1 MKSWTLPLVPVLAL
15 SASLLSFAPA
25 AQAAPA
31 PLEARDTCVDTELL
45 ARASAP
51 GASDG
56 GDVSAVEAARIE
68 REVKAKLLGRKAAGD
83 KRVLAVGNSSTNGR
97 IAAAVLAPGSITI
110 NVYFHRI
117 VKSAATG
124 KPATDYPNGHV
135 PDSQIAA
142 QVDVLNKSY
151 AGQYGGLAT
160 ATPFKF
166 VLAGTDT
173 TVNSK
178 WFALGYG
185 SSNET
190 AMKKA
195 LRKGTKADLNL
206 YSAKLSNSLL
216 GWATFPSSYA
226 GKPLNDGV
234 VLLYSSLP
242 GGTAGGYNLGD
253 TATHEVGHWL
263 GLYHTFQGGCTGDSN
278 PATSGDYVSDTP
290 AEASPQY
297 SCAERDSCTTSVGT
311 DPVHNFM
318 DYTPDSC
325 MYELTPGQSQR
336 MADQWVAY
344 RV

>member
-1 MKSWTLPLVPVLAL
+1 MKLWAAPLVPVLAL
-15 SASLLSFAPA
+15 TAAMLAAAPA
-25 AQAAPA
+25 AQTASA
-31 PLEARDTCVDTELL
+31 PLKVRDTCIDTSVL

-51 GASDG
+51 GSSDG
-56 GDVSAVEAARIE
+56 ADVSAVEAARID
-68 REVKAKLLGRKAAGD
+68 REVKAKLLGRKAVGD
-83 KRVLAVGNSSTNGR
+83 KRVRVVGGSSTS
-97 IAAAVLAPGSITI
+97 APMMAAVLPPGSITI

-117 VKSAATG
+117 VKAAATG

-142 QVDVLNKSY
+142 QIDVLNKSY
-151 AGQYGGLAT
+151 AGQFGGLAT

-185 SSNET
+185 TSNET

-206 YSAKLSNSLL
+206 YSAKLSNNLL

-242 GGTAGGYNLGD
+242 GGTAGGYNEGD
-253 TATHEVGHWL
+253 TVTHEAGHWL
-263 GLYHTFQGGCTGDSN
+263 GLYHTFQGGCGGDSA
-278 PATSGDYVSDTP
+278 PATSGDLVADTP

-297 SCAERDSCTTSVGT
+297 SCAERDSCSTSVGT

-344 RV
+344 RT